1 MSTAISLSQRV
12 QATVGNTPLVPLP
25 MEVSPAVRMYA
36 KLEWYNPFGSLKDRA
51 ALWMI
56 RAAQRSGRLS
66 RSGSTIIEPT
76 SGNTGIAL
84 AGISRL
90 LGYRVQA
97 VVPEKVSGET
107 KAILTHLGAELMET
121 GDDLCP
127 RVGKGTDQSIALAKA
142 IVKGHPS
149 QYYMPNQYEN
159 EANFLAH
166 YEGTGPEIW
175 RTTEGKLTHFFAGI
189 GTGGT
194 ITGAALHFKETSP
207 RVRVY
212 AVEAEKNHHLQGL
225 RNLEESA
232 MPKVLERHAEVV
244 DEWIRVSDHEAFEGV
259 KELARDQNLLV
270 GPSSGAVYAAAKRVA
285 DGLTRGKCVL
295 VFGDDGRKFMSLYA
309 KFKVF
314 EPAEFRRLVV
324 EADYLPPR
332 DLFNQT
338 FFEAD
343 ALNRA

>member
-1 MSTAISLSQRV
+1 MSTTIQLSQGV
-12 QATVGNTPLVPLP
+12 QTSVGNTPLVPLP
-25 MEVSPAVRMYA
+25 VDVSPAVRMYA

-56 RAAQRSGRLS
+56 RAAERSGRLNQ
-66 RSGSTIIEPT
+66 SGTIIIEPT

-90 LGYRVQA
+90 LGYKVQA
-97 VVPEKVSGET
+97 VIPEKVSRET
-107 KAILTHLGAELMET
+107 KAILARLGAKLLET

-127 RVGKGTDQSIALAKA
+127 RVGKGTDQSIALAQA
-142 IVKGHPS
+142 IVKGHPG

-175 RTTEGKLTHFFAGI
+175 RATGGKLTHFFAGI

-194 ITGAALHFKETSP
+194 ITGAALHFKERNP
-207 RVRVY
+207 HVRVY

-232 MPKVLERHAEVV
+232 MPKVLERHVEFV
-244 DEWIRVSDHEAFEGV
+244 DEWIRVSDHQAFEAV
-259 KELARDQNLLV
+259 KELARNQDLLV

-285 DGLTRGKCVL
+285 EGLTGGKCVL

-314 EPAEFRRLVV
+314 EATEFRRLVA

-338 FFEAD
+338 FFEPH